1 MRERYS
7 QKVIILRRD
16 KTDGSRQG
24 PEALDPGQDGR
35 DNLAAQRRVANSGG
49 YYKPTY
55 NFLAE
60 TSCQVRDESP
70 EEYAAAESST
80 IGHVRTFAMRERDIR
95 EDDLLVWHGE
105 EHRVRR
111 IDRLYNRGRE
121 ILVRASVP
129 KSRYSLPG
137 M

>member
-1 MRERYS
+1 MAGTISPHSGELPIPA
-7 QKVIILRRD
+7 VII
-16 KTDGSRQG
+16 SRQ
-24 PEALDPGQDGR
+24 
-35 DNLAAQRRVANSGG
+35 
-49 YYKPTY
+49 
-55 NFLAE
+55 
-60 TSCQVRDESP
+60 
-70 EEYAAAESST
+70 SST

>member
-16 KTDGSRQG
+16 KTDS
-24 PEALDPGQDGR
+24 A
-35 DNLAAQRRVANSGG
+35 GG
-49 YYKPTY
+49 YAAGVY
-55 NFLAE
+55 NRVGE